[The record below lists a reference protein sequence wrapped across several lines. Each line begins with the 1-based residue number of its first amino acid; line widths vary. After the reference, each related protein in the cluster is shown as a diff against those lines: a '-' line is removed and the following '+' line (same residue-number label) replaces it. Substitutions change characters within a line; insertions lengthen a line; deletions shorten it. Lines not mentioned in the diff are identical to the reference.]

1 MYLANI
7 VKKELRPVTE
17 TISFTYSLWS
27 AMWCVGK
34 GVGRV
39 GGWVDGTVKT
49 TTTTKNQI
57 KLAPASFN
65 RNSFNAYGSE

>member
-1 MYLANI
+1 
-7 VKKELRPVTE
+7 
-17 TISFTYSLWS
+17 
-27 AMWCVGK
+27 MWCVGK

-49 TTTTKNQI
+49 TTTTTNQV

-65 RNSFNAYGSE
+65 RNAFNAYGISIMMSDKIISETNIFYWFAAKKVYF